1 MNYNTLKKSGL
12 KVSEVSFGCMSLKSD
27 ATDNDI
33 IISKAI
39 EGGIN
44 LFDTADLYEK
54 GNNEILLSKALKGRR
69 HEVLISSKVG
79 NKIRPDGSGW
89 DWYPRKEYIL
99 KAIDESLK
107 RLQTDHLDLYLL
119 HGGTI
124 EDSIDEVIEA
134 FERLVDSGKI
144 RSYGLSSI
152 RPNVI
157 REYVSRSNISV
168 VMTQY
173 SLLDRRPEEA
183 TLKLLS
189 DNEIGVLA
197 RGTIASG
204 LLIAKPAKDYLDL
217 TKDEVTAILKELK
230 AHIPEDKTQSEAA
243 TRYVIDNPAVTTAVI
258 GIRTVKQLEDALAS
272 ANVAPLSTEQW
283 QTLQAIWSGNVYKE
297 HR

>member
-1 MNYNTLKKSGL
+1 MNYNILKKSGL
-12 KVSEVSFGCMSLKSD
+12 KVSQVSFGCMSLKVN
-27 ATDNDI
+27 ATDNDT

-44 LFDTADLYEK
+44 LFDTADIYEN
-54 GNNEILLSKALKGRR
+54 GNNEILLGKALKGRR
-69 HEVLISSKVG
+69 QEVLISSKVG
-79 NKIRPDGSGW
+79 NKMRPDGSGW

-99 KAIDESLK
+99 RAIDESLK

-124 EDSIDEVIEA
+124 EDPIDEVIEA

-157 REYVSRSNISV
+157 RQYVSRSNISA

-173 SLLDRRPEEA
+173 SLLDRRPEEE
-183 TLKLLS
+183 TLQLLR
-189 DNEIGVLA
+189 DNQIGVLA
-197 RGTIASG
+197 RGSIASG
-204 LLIAKPAKDYLDL
+204 LLIDKPAKDYLDL

-230 AHIPEDKTQSEAA
+230 AHIPEDKTQAETAA
-243 TRYVIDNPAVTTAVI
+243 RYVIDNPAITTAVI
-258 GIRTVKQLEDALAS
+258 GIRTIKQLEDALAS
-272 ANVAPLSTEQW
+272 ANATPLSAEQ
-283 QTLQAIWSGNVYKE
+283 LQMLQSIWKGNIYKE